1 MSKWQSLGAAVVLLG
16 AAVACATATT
26 EGTPTGV
33 GGTDASGGS
42 GGDMVVTAGGGA
54 VSTSNGGGTSVGGQ
68 LAFGGTSGMVSGGAS
83 SSGAGGLGSAA
94 GGAHAGGGAGTSSGG
109 SGTAGSGTA
118 GSSSGAGCTG
128 LKTWDGGNY
137 MFTLKAGD
145 EIQWKGKKYKA
156 AMDITYPNTDCAPD
170 APATYCAGWF
180 MAEGSC

>member
-1 MSKWQSLGAAVVLLG
+1 
-16 AAVACATATT
+16 
-26 EGTPTGV
+26 
-33 GGTDASGGS
+33 
-42 GGDMVVTAGGGA
+42 MVVATAGGGA
-54 VSTSNGGGTSVGGQ
+54 VSTSHGGSVSVGGQ
-68 LAFGGTSGMVSGGAS
+68 LAFGGTSGMVAGAS
-83 SSGAGGLGSAA
+83 SSGAGGLLSAA
-94 GGAHAGGGAGTSSGG
+94 GASGAHTGGSAGTSSGG

-156 AMDITYPNTDCAPD
+156 TMDITYPNTECAPD
-170 APATYCAGWF
+170 APAAYCAGWF